1 MHFADQLTEVALF
14 VFEELLRLI
23 ELKDLTFTQ
32 DENLVGLNDGL
43 KTMGNCD
50 DSAMLE
56 LLRDQGLDLLLG
68 YDIDV
73 GSGFIKKD
81 DLILTQNSTTDANQ
95 LLLTRTEVSTI
106 FSDFEVKLILGLL
119 IFLWSFS
126 SLVPV

>member
-1 MHFADQLTEVALF
+1 MHFADQLTKVALF

-68 YDIDV
+68 YDIAA
-73 GSGFIKKD
+73 IH
-81 DLILTQNSTTDANQ
+81 
-95 LLLTRTEVSTI
+95 
-106 FSDFEVKLILGLL
+106 
-119 IFLWSFS
+119 
-126 SLVPV
+126 